1 MDSAQIKYS
10 VDTTIAALAVVSGEV
25 GVATILTR
33 FAKISHRLRF
43 KNYDGWRA
51 NSLSEVTLSD

>member
-1 MDSAQIKYS
+1 MKYS